1 MTWEHISALILLT
14 ILEVVLGIDNIV
26 FITVLASRLPPKHQ
40 RLGERLGIG
49 AAVVSRVLLL
59 TIIEWIQSLRETVAF
74 SLFGHALTYR
84 SLILL
89 GGGLFLLAKSTHEIY
104 KRIEA
109 AEASEK
115 HTRPPEHAALYPM
128 LGQIFLMDMVFSL
141 DSVIT
146 AVGMARSYWVMVAA
160 ILLAAV
166 IMVVAVDAVSRF
178 LSMHPSM
185 KILAL
190 SFLVLIG
197 ALLVIEG
204 WAPEKAEELGLK
216 NYAYF
221 AMAFSFT
228 VELINI
234 RVARGRA
241 RRKATQGGA

>member
-74 SLFGHALTYR
+74 SIFGHALTYR

-109 AEASEK
+109 VEGGEK
-115 HTRPPEHAALYPM
+115 HAHPTEHAALYPM

-146 AVGMARSYWVMVAA
+146 AVGMARAYWVMVTA

-241 RRKATQGGA
+241 RRKATQEGA